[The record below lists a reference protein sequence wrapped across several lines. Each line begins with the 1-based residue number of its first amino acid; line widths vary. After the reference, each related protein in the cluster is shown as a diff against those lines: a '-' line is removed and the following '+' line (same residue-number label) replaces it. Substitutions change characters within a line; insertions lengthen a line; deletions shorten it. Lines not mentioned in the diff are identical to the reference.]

1 MQYMSQ
7 HTEEPV
13 KTAPKPHKLVLNDR
27 HLLTVSGIVDVDN
40 FDETKIEAR
49 TELGGLIIEG
59 DGLHIVRLMLENG
72 ELIVEGN
79 IGGVAYV
86 ETPTGG
92 YTHNG
97 GFLSK
102 LLR

>member
-1 MQYMSQ
+1 MQFQ
-7 HTEEPV
+7 TERASEPA
-13 KTAPKPHKLVLNDR
+13 KTAPKPHRLVLDDR
-27 HLLTVSGIVDVDN
+27 HLLTVTGIVDVDN

-59 DGLHIVRLMLENG
+59 EGLHIVRLMLENG
-72 ELIVEGN
+72 ELVVEGS

-86 ETPTGG
+86 ESRPGG
-92 YTHNG
+92 TERG
-97 GFLSK
+97 GFFSK